1 MSEHYPLA
9 ASSWA
14 DEEINALKNLLLQDQ
29 FTMGENV
36 KIFETE
42 FSEYFNSKYSV
53 MVNSGSSANLLAIAA
68 LFYTK
73 DNPLKRGDEVI
84 VPAVSWGTTYF
95 PLQQFGLRVKFVDI
109 DPDTLNINI
118 EALKSAISKK
128 TKLIVAVNLL
138 GNPNKFDTLTKLCQD
153 NNITLFEDNCESM
166 GAQFDK
172 KYTGTFGRLGTFSTY
187 FSHHISTIEG
197 GLIVTDNEE
206 LYHIMLSMRSH
217 GWTRALPK
225 INKVVSKGDR
235 EFEESFKFVLPGY
248 NIRPT
253 EISAVL
259 GSEQLKKL
267 PKFIEIRKN
276 NAKYFR
282 SLFIN
287 HPYIKTQKEIGESS
301 WFGFSLILTNEL
313 SDLRN
318 ELTDFLEQ
326 NNIECR
332 PIVAGNFVNHDVIKY
347 FNYEIHDELKVAN
360 MIDTSGLYVGNHHFC
375 LKNEINYLY
384 QKIKEFV
391 EQQITIAPCP
401 DNLT

>member
-14 DEEINALKNLLLQDQ
+14 DEEINAIKNLLLQDQ

-36 KIFETE
+36 KKFETE

-109 DPDTLNINI
+109 DSDTLNINI
-118 EALKSAISKK
+118 ETLKSAISKK

-332 PIVAGNFVNHDVIKY
+332 SIVAGNFVNHDVIKY

-384 QKIKEFV
+384 KKIKEFV

-401 DNLT
+401 ENLT